1 MAPATTRPRLTL
13 ATGQASGAA
22 ARESRRRV
30 APAAIALVAAVLYGW
45 GMRHGALQP
54 YYSAAVRSMAG
65 SWRAFAFGGVDP
77 SGSISMDK
85 IPGSFWLQALSL
97 RLFGVHVWAAEL
109 PQVLEGIGT
118 VLVLHR
124 LVRQWIGYTAATIA
138 ALAYALT
145 PIVVVLNRDDL
156 PDTLLILLLVLAAD
170 AALKATRTGRL
181 KTLLLCG
188 VWVGLAFQAKM
199 VQAWLVLP
207 ALLLPYLISA
217 PLATAR
223 RWAHVGWMGLVT
235 IAVSLS
241 WTTLVWLT
249 PAADRPYVDATVD
262 NNPFQMVLVYN
273 GFGRFS
279 SAGGGEAA
287 IIAAGAPADGLGWRT
302 LLSHAYAPQI
312 TWLLPF
318 ALIALVTGL
327 QQRMRLPRTSPV
339 RAGYLLWGTWL
350 LIHLVLFST
359 TGTFHGYYT
368 AVLAPAIGALTGAG
382 VVHLWI
388 MYASRS
394 RAWWLLPAAIALSTA
409 WAVYLGLRYRGF
421 APWLPP
427 LVVVLGLGSA
437 IALLIGRRGM
447 AAPERGGID
456 NAAIAQERSRPGVR
470 AGISML
476 TAVAVACAALLASP
490 TAWGVSTLNP
500 AYASSSGIP
509 LAGPVSAVYRSVV
522 LKHHA
527 LAKPYT
533 FGTLTGRSGKLLT
546 YLREHH
552 GTEKYLVATQSAEPA
567 EPLLRRAAGSV
578 LVMGG
583 FTGLTPFPTDGQFA
597 AMVADGEV
605 RFALLTRKKHANAA
619 VAWISANCMH
629 VDPHFYREQT
639 DSMLELYDCRPTTS

>member
-1 MAPATTRPRLTL
+1 MAPATTRPRLAL

-30 APAAIALVAAVLYGW
+30 APAAIAAVAAVLYGW

-54 YYSAAVRSMAG
+54 YYSAAVRSMAQ
-65 SWRAFAFGGVDP
+65 SWHAFFFGGVDP
-77 SGSISMDK
+77 SGSMSMDK

-109 PQVLEGIGT
+109 PQVLEGVGT

-124 LVRQWIGYTAATIA
+124 LVREWIGYTAATIA
-138 ALAYALT
+138 ALAFALT
-145 PIVVVLNRDDL
+145 PIGVVLTRDDL
-156 PDTLLILLLVLAAD
+156 PDTLLILLLVLAAE
-170 AALKATRTGRL
+170 AALKAARAGQL
-181 KTLLLCG
+181 KPLLLCG

-207 ALLLPYLISA
+207 ALLLPYLIAA
-217 PLATAR
+217 PLSAAR
-223 RWAHVGWMGLVT
+223 RWTHIGWTTLVAL
-235 IAVSLS
+235 AVSLS
-241 WTTLVWLT
+241 WTTVVWLT

-273 GFGRFS
+273 GFGRFG
-279 SAGGGEAA
+279 SASGGEAA
-287 IIAAGAPADGLGWRT
+287 IIAAGSPADGLGWHT

-318 ALIALVTGL
+318 ALIALVAGI
-327 QQRMRLPRTSPV
+327 QQRLRLPRTSPV

-350 LIHLVLFST
+350 LIHLMLFSAT
-359 TGTFHGYYT
+359 STFHGYYT
-368 AVLAPAIGALTGAG
+368 AVLAPAIAALTGAG
-382 VVHLWI
+382 VVHLWL
-388 MYASRS
+388 MYANSR
-394 RAWWLLPAAIALSTA
+394 RAWWALPAAITVSTA
-409 WAVYLGLRYRGF
+409 WAAYLGLRYRGF

-427 LVVVLGLGSA
+427 LVVVLGLGA
-437 IALLIGRRGM
+437 ALTLLIGRRGM
-447 AAPERGGID
+447 SARGGGGID
-456 NAAIAQERSRPGVR
+456 NAAIADERARPGVR

-476 TAVAVACAALLASP
+476 IAVAVSCGALLLSP
-490 TAWGVSTLNP
+490 AAWSVSALNP

-509 LAGPVSAVYRSVV
+509 LAGPVGAVYRSVV
-522 LKHHA
+522 VKHQA
-527 LAKPYT
+527 LARPYD

-578 LVMGG
+578 LIMGG
-583 FTGLTPFPTDGQFA
+583 FTGLTPFPTGARFA
-597 AMVADGEV
+597 SMVADGEV
-605 RFALLTRKKHANAA
+605 RFALLAKNKRANAA
-619 VAWISANCMH
+619 VGWIRANCTH

-639 DSMLELYDCRPTTS
+639 DVMLQLYDCRPTAS